1 MDWILNKNI
10 SDNKGSIILSSM
22 KLNDE
27 FIKPLFKLFQAGVRV
42 KKLNLKDNLI
52 SDVGIK
58 LLVESMNNNSP

>member
-1 MDWILNKNI
+1 
-10 SDNKGSIILSSM
+10 M